1 MSPVEIED
9 LPCII
14 STIGGI
20 FMNILILT
28 GKFGMGH
35 LSAANAL
42 REQLGRDGHRADV
55 IDLFEY
61 AMPER
66 AAAMYWWFNVL
77 VTYGGVFY
85 NIYHDLTANS
95 AGDGRGDDLL
105 DGLDALLD
113 EYGPDV
119 VVSTHPVCSAAVARY
134 KEEGPSDIPLV
145 TCVTDVTCH
154 SEWIHPGT
162 DCYLV
167 ADEAVRQGFI
177 AKGVD
182 GDAIVVSGIPVSG
195 RFRPAHR
202 DRSRRRELLI
212 MGGGLGLMPRRD
224 SFYQELDALPG
235 VHTTILTGRN
245 EKLFRRLDGRYA
257 NIEAVPFTGEVDQ
270 YMARAHLMLSKPGG
284 ITCFEAIAARL
295 PILAW
300 QPFLKQ
306 EQENADFLVR
316 RGMARIA
323 AKEEGACLAAIRET
337 IYDDKA
343 LSGMERAMDALA
355 ASLSRTAAGAVAL
368 FLEQKSAQKGC

>member
-1 MSPVEIED
+1 MK
-9 LPCII
+9 
-14 STIGGI
+14 
-20 FMNILILT
+20 ILILT

-42 REQLGRDGHRADV
+42 REQLSQDGHRADV
-55 IDLFEY
+55 VDLFEY

-66 AAAMYWWFNVL
+66 ASAMYRWFNVL

-95 AGDGRGDDLL
+95 GGDSRGDILL

-113 EYGPDV
+113 EYEPDV
-119 VVSTHPVCSAAVARY
+119 VVSTHPICSAAMARY
-134 KEEGPSDIPLV
+134 KEDGPSDIPLV

-154 SEWIHPGT
+154 SEWLHPGT

-167 ADEAVRQGFI
+167 ASETVRQGLA

-182 GDAIVVSGIPVSG
+182 PDAVVVSGIPVSG
-195 RFRPAHR
+195 RFQPAHR

-224 SFYQELDALPG
+224 SFYQALDALPG

-245 EKLFRRLDGRYA
+245 EKLFQQLDGRYG
-257 NIEAVPFTGEVDQ
+257 NIEAVPFTREVEK

-316 RGMARIA
+316 HGMARVA
-323 AKEEGACLAAIRET
+323 AKGEGACLAAIRET
-337 IYDDKA
+337 IYDDAA
-343 LSGMERAMDALA
+343 LSGMERSMDELA
-355 ASLSRTAAGAVAL
+355 ASLSRTAACAVVRAL
-368 FLEQKSAQKGC
+368 SADSRKTA

>member
-1 MSPVEIED
+1 
-9 LPCII
+9 
-14 STIGGI
+14 
-20 FMNILILT
+20 MNILILT

-66 AAAMYWWFNVL
+66 ASAMYWWFNVL

-85 NIYHDLTANS
+85 NIYHDLTADS
-95 AGDGRGDDLL
+95 AGAGRGDDLL
-105 DGLDALLD
+105 DGLDGLLD
-113 EYGPDV
+113 EYEPDV
-119 VVSTHPVCSAAVARY
+119 VVSTHPVCSAAMARY
-134 KEEGPSDIPLV
+134 KGEGPSDIPLV

-167 ADEAVRQGFI
+167 ADEAVRRGFM

-182 GDAIVVSGIPVSG
+182 AGAIVVSGIPVSG
-195 RFRPAHR
+195 RFQPARR

-257 NIEAVPFTGEVDQ
+257 NIEAVPFTGEVDK

-300 QPFLKQ
+300 EPFLKQ

-337 IYDDKA
+337 IYDDGA
-343 LSGMERAMDALA
+343 LSAMERAMDALA
-355 ASLSRTAAGAVAL
+355 ASLSRTAAGALAP
-368 FLEQKSAQKGC
+368 FLERAGARKG

>member
-1 MSPVEIED
+1 MR
-9 LPCII
+9 
-14 STIGGI
+14 
-20 FMNILILT
+20 ILIVT

-35 LSAANAL
+35 LSAAQAL
-42 REQLGRDGHRADV
+42 QEQLRQAGHRADTV
-55 IDLFEY
+55 DLFEY
-61 AMPER
+61 ALPSR

-85 NIYHDLTANS
+85 NLYHDLTVNDT
-95 AGDGRGDDLL
+95 GDGRGDDLL
-105 DGLDALLD
+105 GGLDRLLD
-113 EYGPDV
+113 EYAPDV
-119 VVSTHPVCSAAVARY
+119 VVSTHPICSAAVARY
-134 KEEGPSDIPLV
+134 KEEGPSEIPLV

-167 ADEAVRQGFI
+167 AGETVRQGLA

-182 GDAIVVSGIPVSG
+182 PDTVVVSGIPVSG

-202 DRSRRRELLI
+202 DDTTQRRELLI

-224 SFYQELDALPG
+224 SFYAALDALPG
-235 VHTTILTGRN
+235 VHTTILTGKN
-245 EKLFRRLDGRYA
+245 DKLYQRLHGRYA
-257 NIEAVPFTGEVDQ
+257 NIEAVPFTREVEK

-306 EQENADFLVR
+306 EQENADFLVAH
-316 RGMARIA
+316 GMARIA
-323 AKEEGACLAAIRET
+323 AKGEGACLAAIRET
-337 IYDDKA
+337 IYDDEA
-343 LSGMERAMDALA
+343 LSAM
-355 ASLSRTAAGAVAL
+355 AGAMENTSNQLARAAVCRVVAEL
-368 FLEQKSAQKGC
+368 AGERVSA

>member
-1 MSPVEIED
+1 
-9 LPCII
+9 
-14 STIGGI
+14 
-20 FMNILILT
+20 MNILILT

-42 REQLGRDGHRADV
+42 REQLIQDGHQAHV
-55 IDLFEY
+55 VDLFEY
-61 AMPER
+61 ANPEL
-66 AAAMYWWFNVL
+66 APAMYRAFNLL
-77 VTYGGVFY
+77 VTFGGAFY
-85 NIYHDLTANS
+85 NLYHVLTADN
-95 AGDGRGDDLL
+95 AGDNRGDGLL
-105 DGLDALLD
+105 RALDALLD
-113 EYGPDV
+113 EYRPDV
-119 VVSTHPVCSAAVARY
+119 VVSTHPICSAAMSRY
-134 KEEGPSDIPLV
+134 KEEGPSDLPLV

-167 ADEAVRQGFI
+167 ASETVRQGLA

-182 GDAIVVSGIPVSG
+182 PNLVVASGIPVSG

-224 SFYQELDALPG
+224 SFYQALNALPG

-245 EKLFRRLDGRYA
+245 EKLFQRLDGKYE
-257 NIEAVPFTGEVDQ
+257 NIEAVPFTTQVEQ

-306 EQENADFLVR
+306 EQENADFLVC

-323 AKEEGACLAAIRET
+323 AKDESACLAAIRET
-337 IYDDKA
+337 IYDDQA
-343 LSGMERAMDALA
+343 LSAMEQAMERTSAQL
-355 ASLSRTAAGAVAL
+355 AGAAVCTVVQELAGT
-368 FLEQKSAQKGC
+368 FS

>member
-1 MSPVEIED
+1 
-9 LPCII
+9 
-14 STIGGI
+14 
-20 FMNILILT
+20 MNILILT

-55 IDLFEY
+55 IDLFAY

-66 AAAMYWWFNVL
+66 ASAMYRWFNVL

-85 NIYHDLTANS
+85 NLYHDLTANS
-95 AGDGRGDDLL
+95 AGDSRGDDLL

-113 EYGPDV
+113 EYEPDV
-119 VVSTHPVCSAAVARY
+119 VVSTHPVCSAAMARY
-134 KEEGPSDIPLV
+134 KAEGPSDIPLV

-167 ADEAVRQGFI
+167 ASETVRQGFA
-177 AKGVD
+177 AKGVEPET
-182 GDAIVVSGIPVSG
+182 IVVSGIPVSG
-195 RFRPAHR
+195 RFQPAHR

-224 SFYQELDALPG
+224 SFYQALNALPG

-245 EKLFRRLDGRYA
+245 EKLFQRLNGRYEH
-257 NIEAVPFTGEVDQ
+257 IEAVPFTSEVEK

-316 RGMARIA
+316 HGMARIV
-323 AKEEGACLAAIRET
+323 AKEESACLAAIRET
-337 IYDDKA
+337 IYDDQA
-343 LSGMERAMDALA
+343 LSAMERAMDELA
-355 ASLSRTAAGAVAL
+355 ASLSRTAVNTVVQSLTKERVGA
-368 FLEQKSAQKGC
+368 